1 METKDLHTK
10 EDALEFAEKMHND
23 DNAVDIAKTADGLF
37 RVRWIKNKK
46 YTTYDGKEFT
56 DEVWM
61 TEKEELI
68 CIQDLTEA
76 HAKNIIRMMLRN
88 SRETNQAA
96 TAMLESLSA
105 LADVFATSNE
115 VEIPES
121 SNHVLH

>member
-1 METKDLHTK
+1 MEIKDLHT
-10 EDALEFAEKMHND
+10 EEEALAFAQTLHDD
-23 DNAVDIAKTADGLF
+23 DNTVDLVKTTDGLY

-46 YTTYDGKEFT
+46 YTTYDNKEFT

-88 SRETNQAA
+88 QRQTQQVAA
-96 TAMLESLSA
+96 AMLESLST
-105 LADVFATSNE
+105 LADVFAPSE
-115 VEIPES
+115 EPES
-121 SNHVLH
+121 SGKVLH

>member
-1 METKDLHTK
+1 MEIKDLNTA
-10 EDALEFAEKMHND
+10 EEALEFAQKLHAD
-23 DNAVDIAKTADGLF
+23 DNSVDLVKTVDGLY

-46 YTTYDGKEFT
+46 YITYDNKEFT

-88 SRETNQAA
+88 QRQAQQTA
-96 TAMLESLSA
+96 AAMLESLSA
-105 LADVFATSNE
+105 IAGALESDADEIESN
-115 VEIPES
+115 
-121 SNHVLH
+121 NHVLH

>member
-1 METKDLHTK
+1 MEIKDLNTA
-10 EDALEFAEKMHND
+10 EEALEFAQKLHAD
-23 DNAVDIAKTADGLF
+23 DNSVDLVKTVDGLY

-46 YTTYDGKEFT
+46 YITYDNKEFT

-88 SRETNQAA
+88 QRQAQQTA
-96 TAMLESLSA
+96 AAMLESLSA
-105 LADVFATSNE
+105 IAGALESDAD
-115 VEIPES
+115 EIES
-121 SNHVLH
+121 KNHVLH